1 METILRL
8 LAENPESLG
17 EVVKTYVTKY
27 KEPVY
32 DVLKELMIIAKDY
45 SENTEYPAIQARI
58 KKNMFDA
65 YVNVGFTEDQAL
77 ALMIN
82 DNIQLMKNIQKSVNN
97 TSVKNGKW
105 YMRLADCD
113 ALLEKWRNLSE
124 KGRIEFDQVI
134 MC

>member
-17 EVVKTYVTKY
+17 EVVKAYIIKY

-32 DVLKELMIIAKDY
+32 DVLNELMIIAKDY
-45 SENTEYPAIQARI
+45 SENTEYPAIRAKI

-97 TSVKNGKW
+97 ASVKNGK
-105 YMRLADCD
+105 
-113 ALLEKWRNLSE
+113 
-124 KGRIEFDQVI
+124 
-134 MC
+134 

>member
-17 EVVKTYVTKY
+17 AVVKTYITKY

-32 DVLKELMIIAKDY
+32 DVLKEFMIIAKDY
-45 SENTEYPAIQARI
+45 SENTEYPAIQAKI

-65 YVNVGFTEDQAL
+65 YVNVGFTENQAL
-77 ALMIN
+77 TLMIN

-97 TSVKNGKW
+97 ASVKNGK
-105 YMRLADCD
+105 
-113 ALLEKWRNLSE
+113 
-124 KGRIEFDQVI
+124 
-134 MC
+134 

>member
-8 LAENPESLG
+8 LMENPENLG
-17 EVVKTYVTKY
+17 EVVKSYITKY

-32 DVLKELMIIAKDY
+32 DVLKELMVIMKDY
-45 SENTEYPAIQARI
+45 SENTEYPAIQART

-65 YVNVGFTEDQAL
+65 YVSVGFTENQAL

-97 TSVKNGKW
+97 ISANRSK
-105 YMRLADCD
+105 
-113 ALLEKWRNLSE
+113 
-124 KGRIEFDQVI
+124 
-134 MC
+134 